1 MFKLALCSS
10 LHCCY
15 VLSYLDAKIGHV
27 DLPDEETGGLAL
39 LKCQNLLFICLTLCR
54 GILSIPHQPFC
65 KKDLARRVAGNRLR
79 EYSVCAASMFYHGPS
94 LSDIL
99 ARDGATT
106 ILAIEIK
113 REKKEGFIQHF

>member
-54 GILSIPHQPFC
+54 GILSIPHQPLC

-99 ARDGATT
+99 ARDGPSGYK
-106 ILAIEIK
+106 LSKEK
-113 REKKEGFIQHF
+113 MKKEGCVQHF